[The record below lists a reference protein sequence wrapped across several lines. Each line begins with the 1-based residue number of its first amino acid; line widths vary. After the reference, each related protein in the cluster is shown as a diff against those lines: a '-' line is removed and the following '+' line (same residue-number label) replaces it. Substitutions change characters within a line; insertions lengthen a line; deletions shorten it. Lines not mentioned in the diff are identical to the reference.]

1 MNAFRARYPK
11 VVGSNPTHATIE
23 YKRHSLY
30 SLCLLEQLNRQ
41 AEAEDVLE
49 KLYRKFWYRFHKL
62 SNTEWRDLL
71 LLLNVE
77 VHVKPILSVDEHHT
91 IPGDFSRIENIWRD
105 IEKNKFR
112 WTPTEPTDTI
122 IEVRFGVPLGCIEP
136 LKVRDCVLPTWVG
149 RAGLEP
155 ATP

>member
-1 MNAFRARYPK
+1 M
-11 VVGSNPTHATIE
+11 
-23 YKRHSLY
+23 
-30 SLCLLEQLNRQ
+30 EQLNRQ

-49 KLYRKFWYRFHKL
+49 KLYRKFWHKFHTL
-62 SNTEWRDLL
+62 SDTEWRDLL

-77 VHVKPILSVDEHHT
+77 VHVKPATPTTDQDHWW
-91 IPGDFSRIENIWRD
+91 PADFSRIENIWRD

-112 WTPTEPTDTI
+112 WTHTKLTDTI
-122 IEVRFGVPLGCIEP
+122 IEVRFGVPLGSIEP
-136 LKVRDCVLPTWVG
+136 RKVRDCVLPTLEG